1 MTAFVCACM
10 CACVLCCEQVQRSLT
25 SRLHA
30 LQSFVSTS
38 VLLSFADRVQLSRR
52 WQNVT
57 DCSPADHHRRHNGRF
72 SGKLHGFSRMSIPRL
87 LYPRAPAGI
96 KRPLQVSR
104 AKGPFCHT
112 TDNVRVPSE
121 TQSVDANQW
130 SGLKPTF
137 IHPRTLE
144 ATWPAA
150 VYMPLLTDVRTG
162 SPTSTHRIVVSY
174 VTILPPLPT
183 QRICGP
189 CELALYQC
197 L

>member
-1 MTAFVCACM
+1 MCVYVCVCPLLRASLEISDVQTSRTAEFRVYERLVVIRGSCIAVT
-10 CACVLCCEQVQRSLT
+10 AIAKRYRLLT
-25 SRLHA
+25 S
-30 LQSFVSTS
+30 
-38 VLLSFADRVQLSRR
+38 
-52 WQNVT
+52 
-57 DCSPADHHRRHNGRF
+57 PAEHHRRHNGRF

-150 VYMPLLTDVRTG
+150 VYTCMPLLTDVRTG

-174 VTILPPLPT
+174 VTILPSLPT
-183 QRICGP
+183 
-189 CELALYQC
+189 
-197 L
+197 